1 MVGDEP
7 RAAKSQ
13 HAFRGIKKGGK
24 GDFFMFVCFLM
35 GRDTL
40 SRMFIYGYIVQLCQ
54 WIAIL
59 KYFKIMDPCLNY
71 CGLV

>member
-24 GDFFMFVCFLM
+24 GMFLCLFVCLFFNGQGHIIKNVHLWL
-35 GRDTL
+35 D
-40 SRMFIYGYIVQLCQ
+40 YIILCS
-54 WIAIL
+54 
-59 KYFKIMDPCLNY
+59 FVN
-71 CGLV
+71 GLLAVA

>member
-24 GDFFMFVCFLM
+24 GDVFMFVCFLM

-40 SRMFIYGYIVQLCQ
+40 SRMFIYG
-54 WIAIL
+54 
-59 KYFKIMDPCLNY
+59 
-71 CGLV
+71 